1 MVESAGAGM
10 VSRWAMLALAVL
22 ACNVAGSMQVLAGR
36 VRGRAAPATE
46 NTMDEPDAQR
56 LALGRLQCSCHLVK
70 SSIKAV
76 PMSFLSVL
84 AQSQTRSRCRQDR
97 NGSAESADR
106 PDRLECS
113 CSTKPS
119 GARTHLPAP
128 RKRLDE
134 GSEADPKP
142 ASDLLLPDAH

>member
-1 MVESAGAGM
+1 
-10 VSRWAMLALAVL
+10 MLALAVL

-56 LALGRLQCSCHLVK
+56 LALGKLQCSCHLVK

-84 AQSQTRSRCRQDR
+84 AQAQTRSRMRAKTAS
-97 NGSAESADR
+97 GSAGDPAGR